1 MAATDR
7 ASALPADDSYLSDLL
22 SYGVER
28 LNEEPDRLA
37 SERQRAERRARQAA
51 VEHYRA
57 FVGAAECYA
66 TVRREVAG
74 IERGLEAM
82 RASLPTLRAGCEAF
96 ATEAADISRARA
108 KTRDAAADQAALL
121 DALEIPALQDTC
133 VRHGNY
139 DEALDLEAHVAKFV
153 ASAHAVPA
161 ARLIGRGA
169 ERSVRDAVARLLA
182 KLRAPATLPECL
194 RVVGHL
200 RRAMR
205 TGGLSADAYSD
216 ASDDEVILRRVFLR
230 CRARFVRDRVDEL
243 DRTDA
248 RDFFRR
254 RTDAARTHVFDV
266 VTQYRAI
273 FADEDEEPESSNA
286 PESSSAAAPRGGPEG
301 YSVGVDDSRRASN
314 SLSLASSSL
323 LAEWCSSRVDEYL
336 ADLEA
341 TLPRL
346 EDGAALAAAEEH
358 ARYCATSLGRVGV
371 DFRAELARPFE
382 RAAEAAIDATLDR
395 AASAFERDAREGR
408 WTSMPSAA
416 VAAEQAAEEAR
427 RKNAEGNGGGSDRTA
442 LEELSA
448 APLDPPYA
456 LLEHPATAAL
466 CNGVL
471 AALNDARHLVAHARL
486 RGVCARG
493 VRAVLRRAASAMCDA
508 ARRRP
513 ELRAADVESE
523 DFERPSDGFGPGKTG
538 AGAGG
543 SGGSRERD
551 AFDAAAEATADVL
564 APFLAAAHARTFAG
578 VRGAGA
584 GGEVDAEEAVEELRK
599 MILARVGG
607 ASKRRS

>member
-1 MAATDR
+1 
-7 ASALPADDSYLSDLL
+7 
-22 SYGVER
+22 
-28 LNEEPDRLA
+28 
-37 SERQRAERRARQAA
+37 
-51 VEHYRA
+51 
-57 FVGAAECYA
+57 
-66 TVRREVAG
+66 
-74 IERGLEAM
+74 
-82 RASLPTLRAGCEAF
+82 
-96 ATEAADISRARA
+96 
-108 KTRDAAADQAALL
+108 
-121 DALEIPALQDTC
+121 
-133 VRHGNY
+133 
-139 DEALDLEAHVAKFV
+139 
-153 ASAHAVPA
+153 
-161 ARLIGRGA
+161 
-169 ERSVRDAVARLLA
+169 
-182 KLRAPATLPECL
+182 
-194 RVVGHL
+194 
-200 RRAMR
+200 MR

-248 RDFFRR
+248 RDFFRK

-273 FADEDEEPESSNA
+273 FADEEEESESSNA
-286 PESSSAAAPRGGPEG
+286 PESSAAPRGGPLG
-301 YSVGVDDSRRASN
+301 TVGVDDSKRAS

-395 AASAFERDAREGR
+395 AASAFEREAREGR

-427 RKNAEGNGGGSDRTA
+427 RKNVEEEGGGGSDRTA
-442 LEELSA
+442 LELSS

-508 ARRRP
+508 AKRRP
-513 ELRAADVESE
+513 ELRADVESE
-523 DFERPSDGFGPGKTG
+523 DLERPSDGFGPGKTG
-538 AGAGG
+538 AGR

-607 ASKRRS
+607 ASGDKRRS